1 MKFKLLILFVSFFVF
16 GILLLSNSNFAFS
29 QEDAMQAPLPSSPP
43 PPRAIPQAGL
53 QRPQA
58 LPPSP
63 PGFPP
68 TNTPPALLIRGKE
81 FEMSRVLIEN
91 ANVNKEVKI
100 EFLMFDRDSKEKLTS
115 KAYGLTSFPS
125 AKYNVETSDTVKNSA
140 QAVFTWTPTE
150 KDIGTHGFA
159 FEVSNSKGAVN
170 RIAIFFDV
178 KP

>member
-1 MKFKLLILFVSFFVF
+1 MKFKLLILFVFYIV
-16 GILLLSNSNFAFS
+16 LLPNSNFAYS
-29 QEDAMQAPLPSSPP
+29 QEDVMQAPLPSSPP
-43 PPRAIPQAGL
+43 PPPPQAIPQAGL
-53 QRPQA
+53 QRLQA
-58 LPPSP
+58 PPPS

-68 TNTPPALLIRGKE
+68 TNVPPALLIRGKE

-115 KAYGLTSFPS
+115 KAYGLTPT
-125 AKYNVETSDTVKNSA
+125 AKYNIETSDTVKNSA

-159 FEVSNSKGAVN
+159 FEVSNSKDAVN
-170 RIAIFFDV
+170 RLAIFFEV